1 MWQSGASAV
10 RYARSVRRGPAP
22 IIHRRTGWSSGSTD
36 LRGTSS
42 IHRVYNF
49 ELVYGREVRG
59 PLHILKEAP
68 GQGREESIVSYVLSV
83 QERLSN
89 VGVGEG

>member
-1 MWQSGASAV
+1 MQLLKVKNGIKSYSMCCSHFE
-10 RYARSVRRGPAP
+10 RYLKHPQG
-22 IIHRRTGWSSGSTD
+22 
-36 LRGTSS
+36 
-42 IHRVYNF
+42 F
-49 ELVYGREVRG
+49 ELVYGGEVRG

-68 GQGREESIVSYVLSV
+68 GQGREESIVSYV

>member
-1 MWQSGASAV
+1 MWVQL
-10 RYARSVRRGPAP
+10 GPAP
-22 IIHRRTGWSSGSTD
+22 IIHRRTGWLSGSLD

-42 IHRVYNF
+42 IHRVYTF
-49 ELVYGREVRG
+49 ELVYGGEVRG
-59 PLHILKEAP
+59 PLDILKEAP
-68 GQGREESIVSYVLSV
+68 RQGREESIVSYVLSV

>member
-1 MWQSGASAV
+1 MWVQL
-10 RYARSVRRGPAP
+10 GPAP
-22 IIHRRTGWSSGSTD
+22 IIHRRMGWSSGSLD

-42 IHRVYNF
+42 IHRIYTF
-49 ELVYGREVRG
+49 ELVYGGEVRG
-59 PLHILKEAP
+59 LLHILKEAP
-68 GQGREESIVSYVLSV
+68 GQGREESIVSYVLSL